1 LPTIFRY
8 YSKLTNF
15 IDFLWGRLIHCKRE
29 NLVNP
34 ISAVLQTLPIARAL
48 ATLIASGHKAVLVI
62 ALSVLTAL
70 PIAGRAADEPE
81 IIPLIA
87 VDSYATTALWTL
99 VFVEYFIPEV
109 DRRLAETGNYEIRWN
124 KAFGGTIAKT
134 RGVLDSLQYDLGDL
148 GIVTTPYHPD
158 KVPFHNLP
166 YATPLVTSD
175 IGLAARTMSELVEK
189 YPILADQWKQHKL
202 VFLTTAGSID
212 TYQVFTNYRVEKLE
226 DFEGRKI
233 AGVGLNLRLLTGLD
247 AAAVSS
253 GISDWYNNLATGLID
268 GLIGWIEGTIAY
280 RLYEVAPYMV
290 DVGLGAVPTK
300 SIVVNERTWNRLPE
314 EVKNVLRDVAA
325 DYRDE
330 LARETERRAAR
341 STQQYIEFGGEILTL
356 NDEQRRAWAMSLP
369 NIAKEWADAMEERGM
384 PGHDILRDYMDI
396 MRANDQPIVRHWD
409 RE

>member
-1 LPTIFRY
+1 M
-8 YSKLTNF
+8 
-15 IDFLWGRLIHCKRE
+15 RLAWR
-29 NLVNP
+29 NG
-34 ISAVLQTLPIARAL
+34 
-48 ATLIASGHKAVLVI
+48 LIASL
-62 ALSVLTAL
+62 LTVFVAF
-70 PIAGRAADEPE
+70 PASSASDEPE

-109 DRRLAETGNYEIRWN
+109 DRRLAESGHYKIRWN

-134 RGVLDSLQYDLGDL
+134 RGVLDSMHHDLADV

-175 IGLAARTMSELVEK
+175 IGLVARTMSELVDR
-189 YPILADQWKQHKL
+189 YPILREQWKTYRL
-202 VFLTTAGSID
+202 EFLTTAGSID
-212 TYQVFTNYRVEKLE
+212 TYQVLTNYPVNTLA
-226 DFEGRKI
+226 DFKGRKI

-247 AAAVSS
+247 ASPVNS

-268 GLIGWIEGTIAY
+268 GVIGWIEGSIAY

-290 DVGLGAVPTK
+290 DVRLGAVATK
-300 SIVVNERTWNRLPE
+300 AIVVNERTWARLPE
-314 EVKNVLRDVAA
+314 EVRTVLRETAA

-330 LARETERRAAR
+330 LARETDRRAAR
-341 STQQYIEFGGEILTL
+341 SRELYIEYGGTIVTLT
-356 NDEQRRAWAMSLP
+356 DEQRRAWAMGLP
-369 NIAKEWADAMEERGM
+369 NVAEDWADDMEERGL
-384 PGHDILRDYMDI
+384 PGYDILRDYMDI
-396 MRANDQPIVRHWD
+396 MRANDQPIMRHWD

>member
-1 LPTIFRY
+1 MPKCL
-8 YSKLTNF
+8 L
-15 IDFLWGRLIHCKRE
+15 H
-29 NLVNP
+29 
-34 ISAVLQTLPIARAL
+34 AAL
-48 ATLIASGHKAVLVI
+48 AAIL
-62 ALSVLTAL
+62 LTVTVFPVSAQ
-70 PIAGRAADEPE
+70 DKEPVV
-81 IIPLIA
+81 IPLIA

-109 DRRLAETGNYEIRWN
+109 DKRLAETGNYKIRWN

-134 RGVLDSLQYDLGDL
+134 RGVLDSLQYDLADL

-175 IGLAARTMSELVEK
+175 IGLAAKTMSQLVEK
-189 YPILADQWKQHKL
+189 YPVLAEQWKKHKL
-202 VFLTTAGSID
+202 IFLTTAGSID
-212 TYQVFTNYRVEKLE
+212 TYQVFTNFEVKTLA

-247 AAAVSS
+247 AAAVNS

-268 GLIGWIEGTIAY
+268 GLIGWIEGSIAY
-280 RLYEVAPYMV
+280 RLYEVAPFMV
-290 DVGLGAVPTK
+290 DVRLGAVPTK
-300 SIVVNERTWNRLPE
+300 SIVVNERTWGRLPE
-314 EVKNVLRDVAA
+314 EVQTVLMEVAA

-330 LARETERRAAR
+330 LAQETERRAAK
-341 STQQYIEFGGEILTL
+341 STQQYLDFGGKILTL
-356 NDEQRRAWAMSLP
+356 TDEQRREWAMGLP
-369 NIAKEWADAMEERGM
+369 NIAKEWADDMEERGM
-384 PGHDILRDYMDI
+384 PGHAILNDYMDI